1 MTTNVEST
9 HVNQGE
15 AFAPSPTMRRWIGIG
30 IAAFLLVQ
38 TLIPLSYYWN
48 DEPTSE
54 RFSWRM
60 FSSVDLSTWDTQITE
75 LVEQGNEVVE
85 QQVPIHAELQ
95 ETYVKA
101 IQRAQFDI
109 VEAFMRQ
116 RAEQTGVKE
125 VRFLAQGRFPS
136 GKLMDPIQLSVKP
149 GGELTGK

>member
-1 MTTNVEST
+1 MVAKQHNADLDE
-9 HVNQGE
+9 E
-15 AFAPSPTMRRWIGIG
+15 LAAPSPTMRRWIGLG
-30 IAAFLLVQ
+30 IAAFLIVQ

-60 FSSVDLSTWDTQITE
+60 FSSIDLSTWDTKITA

-85 QQVPIHAELQ
+85 QQVPINASLQ

-109 VEAFMRQ
+109 VEPFMRRLLQ
-116 RAEQTGVKE
+116 EQGVKE
-125 VRFLAQGRFPS
+125 VRFVAQGKFPS
-136 GKLMDPIQLSVKP
+136 GEPMEPIELSLKP
-149 GGELTGK
+149 GGELVGE